1 MTSAAYTTSPALR
14 VISNL
19 QILAENSI
27 DIPFDGQGTI
37 NALIANVTQWLPE
50 VSQVTERASV
60 FQIIEKLTKA
70 SANLMKVSF
79 RTQPL

>member
-27 DIPFDGQGTI
+27 DISFDGQDDI
-37 NALIANVTQWLPE
+37 NALIANVAQWLPE